1 MAAERRD
8 KSARQAAWRSGR
20 RAEWLAAMYLRLKGY
35 RLLARNVATPYGEI
49 DLVMRRGNL
58 VTFVEVKRRAEGGEP
73 GGAVT
78 WNQQQRI
85 ARAVRHLAG
94 LKRFGGPDDGIRIDV
109 VLMAPGRWPQHMTD
123 AWRP

>member
-1 MAAERRD
+1 MADARTR
-8 KSARQAAWRSGR
+8 SSRQAAWRSGR
-20 RAEWLAAMYLRLKGY
+20 RAEWLAIQYLRLKGY
-35 RLLARNVATPYGEI
+35 RLLDRNVDTPYGEV

-58 VTFVEVKRRAEGGEP
+58 VIFVEVKRRAEGGEA

-85 ARAVRHLAG
+85 GRAVRHLAG
-94 LKRFGGPDDGIRIDV
+94 LKRFGKPEDGVRIDI
-109 VLMAPGRWPQHMTD
+109 VLMAPGRWPQHMVD